1 MDIVTPGFGLLFW
14 TTITFMLLLFV
25 LSKFA
30 WKPIL
35 NAVKEREEAI
45 DGALEAAEKAKNDL
59 MSLKSS
65 NEDLLKEAR
74 AEREQILREA
84 REIKENTISEAKEL
98 AKEEASKVLDSARE
112 QINNEKLAAMTEVKN
127 QAAKLAINMA
137 EKVLRSEL
145 KDPASQE
152 KMVNRA
158 MGEVK
163 LN

>member
-14 TTITFMLLLFV
+14 TTITFMFLLFV

-74 AEREQILREA
+74 AEREQILIEA
-84 REIKENTISEAKEL
+84 REIKKTQFQKLKSLLKRKRPKCLILLE
-98 AKEEASKVLDSARE
+98 SK
-112 QINNEKLAAMTEVKN
+112 
-127 QAAKLAINMA
+127 
-137 EKVLRSEL
+137 
-145 KDPASQE
+145 
-152 KMVNRA
+152 
-158 MGEVK
+158 
-163 LN
+163 

>member
-1 MDIVTPGFGLLFW
+1 M
-14 TTITFMLLLFV
+14 
-25 LSKFA
+25 
-30 WKPIL
+30 
-35 NAVKEREEAI
+35 
-45 DGALEAAEKAKNDL
+45 
-59 MSLKSS
+59 
-65 NEDLLKEAR
+65 
-74 AEREQILREA
+74 REA

-158 MGEVK
+158 MDEVK

>member
-25 LSKFA
+25 LTKFA

-45 DGALEAAEKAKNDL
+45 DGALEAAEKAKKDL

-74 AEREQILREA
+74 AERDQIMKEA

-98 AKEEASKVLDSARE
+98 AKMEASKVLDSARE

-127 QAAKLAINMA
+127 QAAKLAIDMA

-145 KDPASQE
+145 KDPTSQE
-152 KMVNRA
+152 EMVNRA
-158 MGEVK
+158 MDEVK